1 MPATIGCGPR
11 APSRDRIEQALVLA
25 RALAT
30 QSQTLCRETVV
41 LRDHALVIRLQ
52 READR
57 GRCSL
62 APPALRGFTACG
74 YVEDERVEAT
84 YCDGHLRATESL
96 QERAHVLVAMGETF
110 ESSERSPLRA
120 TVVWPPDAVL
130 LTVLRA
136 MTRVQMVEL
145 LLPRQRRGGCP
156 ASDGDSTGPD
166 ATTSK

>member
-1 MPATIGCGPR
+1 MPNTIGCIPR
-11 APSRDRIEQALVLA
+11 APSRDRIEK
-25 RALAT
+25 ALASART
-30 QSQTLCRETVV
+30 LATESQTLCRETVV
-41 LRDHALVIRLQ
+41 LRDQARAIRLQ

-74 YVEDERVEAT
+74 YVDDDRVEAT
-84 YCDGHLRATESL
+84 YRDGQLRATESL
-96 QERAHVLVAMGETF
+96 QQRAQVLVAMGETF
-110 ESSERSPLRA
+110 ERSERSPLRA
-120 TVVWPPDAVL
+120 TVMWPPDAVL

-145 LLPRQRRGGCP
+145 LLPRQRRAGCP

-166 ATTSK
+166 ATRSK